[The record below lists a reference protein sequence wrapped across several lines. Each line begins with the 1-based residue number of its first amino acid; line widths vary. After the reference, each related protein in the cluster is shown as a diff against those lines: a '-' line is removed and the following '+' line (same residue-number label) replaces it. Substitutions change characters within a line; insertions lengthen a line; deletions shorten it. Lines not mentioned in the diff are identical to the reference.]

1 MPIQP
6 PRWAAILLPMDN
18 NPIGLNTMQ
27 VNKLIRAK
35 ECAALFGVSVSTW
48 WNWNNPK
55 SRHHRADLPR
65 PIKVGE
71 NSTAWL
77 ESEISDYIGNLAANN
92 RV

>member
-1 MPIQP
+1 
-6 PRWAAILLPMDN
+6 
-18 NPIGLNTMQ
+18 MQ
-27 VNKLIRAK
+27 TNKLIRAK

-55 SRHHRADLPR
+55 SRHHRADLPC

-77 ESEISDYIGNLAANN
+77 EREISDYIVKLAEQRAKPQHDTSQQAT
-92 RV
+92 